1 MDVLSWAVLVE
12 WGASFFFHEL
22 IKNKENTEGV
32 CMTSFQRVL
41 LLVGAVAGVGG
52 DRRLLQSAS
61 LWPGLGWGHLA
72 GLRLGDSG
80 RGLFITKWNLATAEG
95 SEHAVPELEGRRCQ
109 SGPGPTTQPS
119 LSPTTHRM
127 SPH

>member
-1 MDVLSWAVLVE
+1 MDVLSWAVPVE

-52 DRRLLQSAS
+52 DRRLLQSATV
-61 LWPGLGWGHLA
+61 
-72 GLRLGDSG
+72 SG
-80 RGLFITKWNLATAEG
+80 QA
-95 SEHAVPELEGRRCQ
+95 
-109 SGPGPTTQPS
+109 
-119 LSPTTHRM
+119 
-127 SPH
+127 